1 MVWETVLLYSLG
13 GGIASFIAAIL
24 LLWKFKWTPKA
35 EMLMVGFAVG
45 VLVGASLFDLL
56 PEASAEVGFAMTAV
70 YALLG
75 LLTFALAE
83 GIVKRHHHGHP
94 HGINEREK
102 ANVAAWMVVIFGDS
116 VHNFVDGVVIA
127 ATFLAGAAFG
137 GITALAVFLHEIP
150 QELSDVAIL
159 KRAGWSRLKIITF
172 NGLSALTA
180 VAGAIMMLVAAG
192 NFNLITTPML
202 AFTAGGFL
210 YIAMFS
216 LLPTV
221 FKDIK
226 GCRSSAFAILLGL
239 AVIFVLSAL
248 FGV

>member
-13 GGIASFIAAIL
+13 GGIASFIAAVL
-24 LLWKFKWTPKA
+24 LLWKLKWTPTA

-56 PEASAEVGFAMTAV
+56 PEASADVGFTMTAF
-70 YALLG
+70 YSMLG
-75 LLTFALAE
+75 LLTFLLAE
-83 GIVKRHHHGHP
+83 NIVMRHHHGHP
-94 HGINEREK
+94 HAGKEK
-102 ANVAAWMVVIFGDS
+102 RGVTAWMIIFGDCI
-116 VHNFVDGVVIA
+116 HNFVDGVVIA
-127 ATFLAGAAFG
+127 ATFLVGAAFG

-159 KRAGWSRLKIITF
+159 KRAGWSRMKIITF
-172 NGLSALTA
+172 NGLSALAA
-180 VAGAIMMLVAAG
+180 VAGAVTMMLAVRE
-192 NFNLITTPML
+192 FSILTTPML

-221 FKDIK
+221 FKDAR
-226 GCRSSAFAILLGL
+226 GCRSSALAIMFGL

-248 FGV
+248 FSV

>member
-24 LLWKFKWTPKA
+24 LLWKFKWTPTA

-45 VLVGASLFDLL
+45 VLVGAALFDLL
-56 PEASAEVGFAMTAV
+56 PEASAEVGFMMTSV
-70 YALLG
+70 YALIGLG
-75 LLTFALAE
+75 TFWFAE
-83 GIVKRHHHGHP
+83 KIVMRHHHNHP
-94 HGINEREK
+94 HSGVERSK
-102 ANVAAWMVVIFGDS
+102 ITAWLIIFGDS
-116 VHNFVDGVVIA
+116 IHNFIDGVVIA
-127 ATFLAGAAFG
+127 ATFLAGGALG

-180 VAGAIMMLVAAG
+180 VAGAMLMLFAVQQ
-192 NFNLITTPML
+192 FSIVTTPMV

-221 FKDIK
+221 FKNMK
-226 GCRSSAFAILLGL
+226 NCSSSALAILLGL
-239 AVIFVLSAL
+239 VVIFALSAL